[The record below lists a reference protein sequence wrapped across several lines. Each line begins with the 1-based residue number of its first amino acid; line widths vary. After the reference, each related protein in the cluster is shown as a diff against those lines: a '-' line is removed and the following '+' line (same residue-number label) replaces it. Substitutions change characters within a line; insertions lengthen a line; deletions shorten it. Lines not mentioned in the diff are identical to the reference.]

1 MQLSLN
7 KLTGLYNIVGWNGI
21 VLYLENFKSLDWLTG
36 CNGMILDLE
45 HFKSSDWLAGWNITF
60 YILHL
65 KFWTRLYLDD
75 TCQMTF

>member
-21 VLYLENFKSLDWLTG
+21 VLYLENFESLDWLTG

-60 YILHL
+60 

-75 TCQMTF
+75 TCQKTF